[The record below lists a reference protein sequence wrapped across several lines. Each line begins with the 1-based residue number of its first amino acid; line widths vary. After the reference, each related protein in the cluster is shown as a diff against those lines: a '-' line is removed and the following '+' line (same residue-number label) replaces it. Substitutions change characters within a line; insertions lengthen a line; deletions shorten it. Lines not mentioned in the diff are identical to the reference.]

1 MDPINLDFL
10 PSYAPLIEETLHA
23 EGLYTGLLRESLASE
38 AGFRSLW
45 NHLDT
50 NRFDGE
56 SKVASDRDE

>member
-1 MDPINLDFL
+1 MYAINIDFL

-23 EGLYTGLLRESLASE
+23 EDLYTGLLGETLASE
-38 AGFRSLW
+38 AGFRSIW

-56 SKVASDRDE
+56 SKGVSDRDE